1 MRADGRRPEELR
13 SVRLRRRYT
22 RRAHGSVLASAGRT
36 LLLCTVS
43 VEPRV
48 PQWLYGSGTGWLT
61 AEYNM
66 LPGACRPRHQRERF
80 RIDGRTAE
88 IQRLIGRSLRAIIDL
103 APIGEHTIW
112 VDCDVLEADGG
123 TRTLSITAGFVALV
137 DAIRAWRPELAQPGG
152 IIRDSVAAVS
162 VGIVEGQ
169 TCLDLSYEEDA
180 ATEVDLNVVMTGSGR
195 LVEVQGTAEHGSFSH
210 SQLDDMLKLARTGI
224 EELTAAQRKS
234 LKSLW
239 PVG

>member
-1 MRADGRRPEELR
+1 MRSDGRKPNELR
-13 SVRLRRRYT
+13 PVRLRRRYT

-36 LLLCTVS
+36 MILCTVS

-66 LPGACRPRHQRERF
+66 LPGACRPRRQRERY

-88 IQRLIGRSLRAIIDL
+88 IQRLIGRSLRAVVDL

-123 TRTLSITAGFVALV
+123 TRTLSITAAFVALV
-137 DAIRAWRPELAQPGG
+137 DAIRAWKPELARQGG

-162 VGIVEGQ
+162 VGVIDGQ

-180 ATEVDLNVVMTGSGR
+180 AAEVDLNVVMTGSGR
-195 LVEVQGTAEHGSFSH
+195 FIEVQGTAEHGSFSH
-210 SQLDDMLKLARTGI
+210 SQLDDMLHLARSGI
-224 EELTAAQRKS
+224 QQLTATQRKT

-239 PVG
+239 PVS